1 MRRAMLEQR
10 LMETEQHITRG
21 EQLIAEQ
28 REIISNLQ
36 RDGLDAARARELLAA
51 LEETQHQHVAA
62 RDRIQ
67 QELWSA

>member
-1 MRRAMLEQR
+1 MRRAMLEQH

-21 EQLIAEQ
+21 EQLIAQQ
-28 REIISNLQ
+28 REIITVLQ
-36 RDGLDAARARELLAA
+36 RDGLDTARARELLAA
-51 LEETQHQHVAA
+51 LEEAQRVHIAA

>member
-1 MRRAMLEQR
+1 MRRAMLEQH

-21 EQLIAEQ
+21 EQLIAQQ
-28 REIISNLQ
+28 REIIRGLQ
-36 RDGLDAARARELLAA
+36 RDGLDTARARELLAA
-51 LEETQHQHVAA
+51 LEETQRVHIAA

>member
-1 MRRAMLEQR
+1 MRRVMLEQH

-51 LEETQHQHVAA
+51 LEETQRQHVAA